1 MKLSTL
7 KKRLSQ
13 LNAKLRLFLRWNTAK
28 GISNYGSR
36 RVRKA
41 IFQILKLEA
50 KIENL
55 EQSQALPNK
64 KKIQSPKEDFS
75 KKPNAKIFKA
85 FLDKFENSNIIIPK
99 FSEDDE
105 TPPKIW
111 VKFKSGEISII
122 NYQILPNNYYF
133 NYLGKKKNSETSS
146 QLHALYAAI
155 GQTLANR

>member
-1 MKLSTL
+1 MSLSQL

-13 LNAKLRLFLRWNTAK
+13 LNAKLRLFIKWEVSLSK
-28 GISNYGSR
+28 KY
-36 RVRKA
+36 RVT
-41 IFQILKLEA
+41 IQIIKLEE
-50 KIENL
+50 KIEKL

-133 NYLGKKKNSETSS
+133 NYLGKKKNPETSS

>member
-1 MKLSTL
+1 MSLSQL
-7 KKRLSQ
+7 KKKLSQ
-13 LNAKLRLFLRWNTAK
+13 LNAKLRLFIKWKVSLSK
-28 GISNYGSR
+28 KY
-36 RVRKA
+36 RVT
-41 IFQILKLEA
+41 IQIIKLEE
-50 KIENL
+50 KIEKL

>member
-1 MKLSTL
+1 MSLSQL
-7 KKRLSQ
+7 KKKLSQ
-13 LNAKLRLFLRWNTAK
+13 LNAKLRLFIKWEVSLSK
-28 GISNYGSR
+28 KY
-36 RVRKA
+36 RVT
-41 IFQILKLEA
+41 IQIIKLEE
-50 KIENL
+50 KIEKL

>member
-1 MKLSTL
+1 MSLSQL
-7 KKRLSQ
+7 KKKLSQ
-13 LNAKLRLFLRWNTAK
+13 LNAKLRLFIKWKVSLSK
-28 GISNYGSR
+28 KY
-36 RVRKA
+36 RVT
-41 IFQILKLEA
+41 IQIIKLEE
-50 KIENL
+50 KIEKL

-99 FSEDDE
+99 FSEEDE